1 MYVYKKSDELL
12 WTVGYYDPDGKWQSE
27 SDHEDQEDAAK
38 RVHYLSGGGTT
49 AETFKD
55 VAEAADRVVDA
66 FSLPNGTVCG
76 IGGRRG
82 VRALRALRDSL
93 GRI

>member
-1 MYVYKKSDELL
+1 MYVYKKSDELR
-12 WTVGYYDPDGKWQSE
+12 WTVGYYKPNGQWEPE
-27 SDHEDQEDAAK
+27 SNYEQKQCAAE
-38 RVHYLSGGGTT
+38 RVHYLNGGD
-49 AETFKD
+49 APVETFKD